1 MARSMP
7 LALLCAGDN
16 PPVAIADRA
25 GARALPLLLPGHGA
39 FDGGLLRAGY
49 VVAKVGYLPV
59 AIEDGR
65 PLRGTALPEA
75 WRIAPSVN
83 PEHVLVDRY
92 FGRSKD
98 LREPSTIDLVDRT
111 GRVLRTC
118 QTRAGNLVG
127 ELASGELVSASGLFD
142 WRGKVA
148 PIARTRARL
157 GGPFG
162 EILAVVAGRYLL
174 TAPTCYAKALTLID
188 TRGGRRIAVRRRGD
202 DGLYGADYDVDASA
216 AAFAVG
222 DDGVLVAHGPRGAAA
237 AAARCIGLGFSC
249 ASVLWL
255 HDGTLLALGDERA
268 AVVDPVTAA
277 IRPITLARHCH
288 PRLDVTGRLSVD
300 EVAAS
305 IAPARTSPI
314 SAAERRRL
322 LAHERRRIGAAA
334 RSAGLTA
341 RALAPHLV
349 PAVRLRTVPSPRPPA
364 ATQSHLGGRPAVPA
378 GFRWPSK
385 EGAPYTFLAQLRCDE
400 LRAAVAPARARQL
413 AIPGRGLVLIFV
425 ALEADGMYPRFE
437 ADSVWAT
444 YVDAAAVRPATF
456 PRRLD
461 AALRLPSVALSLEP
475 CWTVP
480 DGEVPAGPRR
490 RGGLGQAQAEALR
503 EALDVPGPRHQAFG
517 HAWTEQGSAT
527 PPGHELFLQ
536 LDSDGLL
543 DVMFG
548 DGGRL
553 HLFRPAAMALRPS
566 LAALTVELDCG

>member
-1 MARSMP
+1 
-7 LALLCAGDN
+7 
-16 PPVAIADRA
+16 
-25 GARALPLLLPGHGA
+25 
-39 FDGGLLRAGY
+39 
-49 VVAKVGYLPV
+49 
-59 AIEDGR
+59 
-65 PLRGTALPEA
+65 
-75 WRIAPSVN
+75 
-83 PEHVLVDRY
+83 
-92 FGRSKD
+92 
-98 LREPSTIDLVDRT
+98 
-111 GRVLRTC
+111 
-118 QTRAGNLVG
+118 
-127 ELASGELVSASGLFD
+127 
-142 WRGKVA
+142 
-148 PIARTRARL
+148 
-157 GGPFG
+157 
-162 EILAVVAGRYLL
+162 
-174 TAPTCYAKALTLID
+174 
-188 TRGGRRIAVRRRGD
+188 
-202 DGLYGADYDVDASA
+202 
-216 AAFAVG
+216 
-222 DDGVLVAHGPRGAAA
+222 
-237 AAARCIGLGFSC
+237 
-249 ASVLWL
+249 
-255 HDGTLLALGDERA
+255 
-268 AVVDPVTAA
+268 
-277 IRPITLARHCH
+277 
-288 PRLDVTGRLSVD
+288 
-300 EVAAS
+300 
-305 IAPARTSPI
+305 
-314 SAAERRRL
+314 
-322 LAHERRRIGAAA
+322 
-334 RSAGLTA
+334 
-341 RALAPHLV
+341 
-349 PAVRLRTVPSPRPPA
+349 VRLRTVPSPRPPA

-536 LDSDGLL
+536 LDSDSLL
-543 DVMFG
+543 EVMFG